1 MFAKG
6 RAILCLFRDFSVFI
20 GVPFPVA
27 GHGPQKRVLFKEKSS
42 GLGGITESKVL
53 GSRGCSLGIEMYL
66 LLRAKQFFFFL
77 IPKSQFARC

>member
-42 GLGGITESKVL
+42 GLGE
-53 GSRGCSLGIEMYL
+53 
-66 LLRAKQFFFFL
+66 
-77 IPKSQFARC
+77 